1 MANEVFGDEESTNAS
16 VVKEFERFGTD
27 VGMWGN
33 EDPNIPTESGYVKSV
48 NKKYVFETLENEG
61 KLFDELELK
70 KKVVVG
76 EVVKGES
83 KVVEGDIKSE
93 ESGSESSIRRKR
105 NMNTWKKSHANEM
118 LDIADEI
125 PLTKTIILSIT
136 IAIKRVTR
144 SKGKNQEKCASC
156 IFRIEIILNIKT

>member
-1 MANEVFGDEESTNAS
+1 
-16 VVKEFERFGTD
+16 
-27 VGMWGN
+27 MWGN

-83 KVVEGDIKSE
+83 KVGKGDIKSE
-93 ESGSESSIRRKR
+93 ESGSESSIKRKVQKY
-105 NMNTWKKSHANEM
+105 N
-118 LDIADEI
+118 
-125 PLTKTIILSIT
+125 
-136 IAIKRVTR
+136 
-144 SKGKNQEKCASC
+144 KN
-156 IFRIEIILNIKT
+156 